1 MLVLKQILI
10 VALGGAVGSV
20 ARYKIGGFA
29 LHHTQ
34 AWDFPLSTF
43 CVNALG
49 CFIIGVLAALVE
61 HHDLFSASAVVSLYP
76 PAWRFH
82 NFLGVRLRK
91 CISSTARSASSNGR
105 IRITQ
110 HCVRSCCGVRWNKA
124 GGPLLA
130 TAPLTP
136 EFRRKRGD
144 RNRRLATLLRIDI
157 QFPTRF

>member
-10 VALGGAVGSV
+10 VAVGGAVGSV

-49 CFIIGVLAALVE
+49 CFFIGVLAALVE
-61 HHDLFSASAVVSLYP
+61 HHDLFS
-76 PAWRFH
+76 
-82 NFLGVRLRK
+82 
-91 CISSTARSASSNGR
+91 SSTRLFLFTGLLGGFTTFSAFGYESAFLKARSAASNDRIHIAQYSVRTWCR
-105 IRITQ
+105 IR
-110 HCVRSCCGVRWNKA
+110 WNEA
-124 GGPLLA
+124 GGSLLA

-136 EFRRKRGD
+136 GLTRKPGDLFLPAANWKPRG
-144 RNRRLATLLRIDI
+144 
-157 QFPTRF
+157 